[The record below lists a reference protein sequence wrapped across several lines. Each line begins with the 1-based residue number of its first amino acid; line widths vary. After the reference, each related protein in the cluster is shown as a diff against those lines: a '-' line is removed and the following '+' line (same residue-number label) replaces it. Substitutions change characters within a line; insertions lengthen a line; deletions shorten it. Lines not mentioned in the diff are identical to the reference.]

1 MSESNLPP
9 GVTEDMLPG
18 NTPEDEAW
26 DAFWDE
32 FDFWNPLC
40 EWAEENNGIL
50 YYTLSEATAYMS
62 ADKVERLAKEVC
74 QNYEAILPTGEW
86 FEDWCESHG

>member
-32 FDFWNPLC
+32 FDFWNPLID
-40 EWAEENNGIL
+40 WADEHNTIMAFL
-50 YYTLSEATAYMS
+50 MFEANLPEDS
-62 ADKVERLAKEVC
+62 REVLARTVC
-74 QNYEAILPTGEW
+74 QEYEKDLPIQEW
-86 FEDWCESHG
+86 FEDWCESHGG